1 MSTTSS
7 SRKIYRSR
15 VKRSV
20 CRKGKKNSEKC
31 KRLRGCKT
39 ASGTK
44 RKFCRKA
51 HNTRRRQTPLLK

>member
-1 MSTTSS
+1 MTSTASL
-7 SRKIYRSR
+7 YRNR
-15 VKRSV
+15 LKRSL

-44 RKFCRKA
+44 RKFCRKIR
-51 HNTRRRQTPLLK
+51 NTVKKH

>member
-1 MSTTSS
+1 MTTTSS
-7 SRKIYRSR
+7 SRKVYRSR

-44 RKFCRKA
+44 RRFCRKI
-51 HNTRRRQTPLLK
+51 HNNTRRR

>member
-1 MSTTSS
+1 MSGVSS
-7 SRKIYRSR
+7 TKKKLYRSR

-44 RKFCRKA
+44 RKFCRKI
-51 HNTRRRQTPLLK
+51 HNHTRNCRK

>member
-1 MSTTSS
+1 MAISS
-7 SRKIYRSR
+7 ASKKIYRSR

-44 RKFCRKA
+44 RRFCRKI
-51 HNTRRRQTPLLK
+51 HNSTIRRR

>member
-1 MSTTSS
+1 MATTLA
-7 SRKIYRSR
+7 SRKLYRNR
-15 VKRSV
+15 VKRSL

-44 RKFCRKA
+44 RKFCRKI
-51 HNTRRRQTPLLK
+51 HNSTRRRR

>member
-1 MSTTSS
+1 MATSS
-7 SRKIYRSR
+7 ASRKIYRSR
-15 VKRSV
+15 IKRSV

-44 RKFCRKA
+44 RRFCRKI
-51 HNTRRRQTPLLK
+51 HNSTRRR